1 MEDMVIAG
9 SSGGVRTPL
18 KICTPEFSPWTGLG
32 YGGGAYEGEGGG
44 GDDGGVA
51 KGVMERLR
59 RE

>member
-1 MEDMVIAG
+1 MVITG
-9 SSGGVRTPL
+9 SSL
-18 KICTPEFSPWTGLG
+18 KIYTPEFSPWTGLG